1 MRSAT
6 ATAWRPLST
15 TTRRCPACAPVRCS
29 SSSTSPLKAWP
40 ISRCPPTTRAC
51 RFPMSRRP
59 SARLAP
65 AGARGLS
72 VGLIALLV
80 ALVATIQIRSQAE
93 VERSLVG
100 VDATSL
106 AFLIDDL
113 HRANESLEVEKA
125 DLARRRATL
134 QSGQTGAA
142 DQVLRDE
149 AERLRAIEGLV
160 RVQGPGV
167 VMVIDASGLTALDL
181 QDALNNLSAAG
192 AEAIDVNDHRVVTG
206 VPVAQTTNGVAV
218 DGNVIMSPWTISA
231 IGDPNRLAL
240 VADLMTQ
247 QLRADRRV
255 RGASYRVETDV
266 VISSLISEKPFVYAL
281 PG

>member
-1 MRSAT
+1 
-6 ATAWRPLST
+6 
-15 TTRRCPACAPVRCS
+15 
-29 SSSTSPLKAWP
+29 
-40 ISRCPPTTRAC
+40 
-51 RFPMSRRP
+51 MSRRP
-59 SARLAP
+59 SARRAR

-100 VDATSL
+100 VDPTSL

-160 RVQGPGV
+160 PVQGPGV

-192 AEAIDVNDHRVVTG
+192 AEAIDVNGHRVVTG

-218 DGNVIMSPWTISA
+218 DGNVIVSPWTISV